1 MSCTQWSIGASKIPF
16 LDALVQSLYM
26 TNCEN
31 VAEMSRYPILSWP
44 HDCFL
49 FKRVKLTCT
58 NSSTNVLSIKYCVWS
73 RFKKIRLGLS
83 CVNSH
88 HVLVHATMYSDKL
101 KSYITFTMWFHIILS
116 LCLACLK
123 ETLWLFCSQGQEWPQ
138 TDVSHAT
145 FPTNIRDIDERTY
158 VKFTLF
164 TSVCCL
170 IANVKHIG
178 KLTDSFQRFSP
189 ASPPWRWP
197 ASAEPQF
204 AH

>member
-1 MSCTQWSIGASKIPF
+1 MSLRC
-16 LDALVQSLYM
+16 LDIQYCHDHMIVS
-26 TNCEN
+26 C
-31 VAEMSRYPILSWP
+31 LSP
-44 HDCFL
+44 

-204 AH
+204 AHKAETIGEGKGQNQAQGQRQC